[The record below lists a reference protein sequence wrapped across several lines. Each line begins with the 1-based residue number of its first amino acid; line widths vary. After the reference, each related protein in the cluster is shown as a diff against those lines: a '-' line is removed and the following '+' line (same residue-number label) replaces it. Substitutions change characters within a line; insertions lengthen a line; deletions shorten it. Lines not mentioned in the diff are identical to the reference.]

1 MEQKNNQQKKKRF
14 VKVAVVIIIIVVGV
28 LLLLSRCSSGTSEV
42 LPPVIQEAIGNF
54 DITGEQ
60 MEKPTVEQE
69 QTETRY
75 ISFSG
80 YGKYEVSK
88 ENPVIEL
95 NNPEGNGVNMVF
107 TLTDKA
113 SGEIIARTPP
123 VASGQFVYVN
133 VYDFYQKSG
142 TYDISVNISTY
153 DAETGMQAN
162 GLNNDSQIIV
172 K

>member
-1 MEQKNNQQKKKRF
+1 MENNNQKKKKRL
-14 VKVAVVIIIIVVGV
+14 VKIAVAIIIIVVAM

-69 QTETRY
+69 QTEVPMIT
-75 ISFSG
+75 FSG

-88 ENPVIEL
+88 GSPTVEL
-95 NNPEGNGVNMVF
+95 KNPEGNFVNMVF

-123 VASGQFVYVN
+123 VASGKFAYVN

-142 TYDISVNISTY
+142 TYNVEVVVSTF
-153 DAETGMQAN
+153 DSETNQPMN
-162 GLNNDSQIIV
+162 GINQNMKIV
-172 K
+172 VK